1 MTCASFLIY
10 CRAQNNIK
18 QEAHVYKIGI
28 IVNPHARSIKKS
40 KKDIPSL
47 LRQIGGEYVD
57 VRFSN
62 SLDELDRIL
71 LDFKKSGISCIA
83 TSGGDGTIH
92 HVVCHMINMYAPS
105 SPPPL
110 LILKGGTMDNI
121 ARTIN
126 LKGKGP
132 EILRRMV
139 AVLQSGKTPQTYQR
153 DTMKINDRYCFLF
166 GLGLTTNFLD
176 AVYEGEKGTIK
187 NLKVI
192 FRAIYEG
199 LIDKKDS
206 TLFKRVNASL
216 TADGK
221 EIPFREILAILA
233 GTVEQIGMGFSP
245 LPRANEK
252 EGTFHVIITGEKPI
266 EGVKQF
272 FRIKKGLPMKGAY
285 NFNDIISRLSIKA
298 DAPFRYT
305 MDGELFDSDGNMTVE
320 MGTPVKLVYV

>member
-1 MTCASFLIY
+1 M
-10 CRAQNNIK
+10 
-18 QEAHVYKIGI
+18 YKIGI
-28 IVNPHARSIKKS
+28 IVNPHARSVKNS
-40 KKDIPSL
+40 RKDVPSL
-47 LRQIGGEYVD
+47 LRQIGREYVD
-57 VRFSN
+57 VRLST

-71 LDFKKSGISCIA
+71 LEFKNNNISCVS
-83 TSGGDGTIH
+83 TCGGDGTIH
-92 HVVCHMINMYAPS
+92 HIVSHMINMYTPS
-105 SPPPL
+105 TPPPL

-132 EILRRMV
+132 AILRRTIS
-139 AVLQSGKTPQTYQR
+139 LLEEGKFPETHWR
-153 DTMKINDRYCFLF
+153 DTMKIGNRYCFLF

-192 FRAIYEG
+192 ARAIYEG
-199 LIDKKDS
+199 LTDKKGS
-206 TLFKRVNASL
+206 SLFKRVNARVF
-216 TADGK
+216 ADGK
-221 EIPFREILAILA
+221 EMHFKEILAILA

-252 EGTFHVIITGEKPI
+252 NGTFHIIITGEKPI

-272 FRIKKGLPMKGAY
+272 FRIKKGLPMKGNY
-285 NFNDIISRLSIKA
+285 NFNGLISRLSINA

-305 MDGELFDSDGNMTVE
+305 MDGELFDCTGNMTVE
-320 MGTPVKLVYV
+320 MGTPIRLAYV

>member
-1 MTCASFLIY
+1 MHT
-10 CRAQNNIK
+10 
-18 QEAHVYKIGI
+18 IGI
-28 IVNPHARSIKKS
+28 IVNPHARSVKKS
-40 KKDIPSL
+40 KKDIPDL

-57 VRFSN
+57 VRLST

-71 LDFKKSGISCIA
+71 LDFKKNGISCIA
-83 TSGGDGTIH
+83 TCGGDGTIH
-92 HVVCHMINMYAPS
+92 HIVSHMINMYAPS
-105 SPPPL
+105 APPPL

-132 EILRRMV
+132 DILRRMV
-139 AVLQSGKTPQTYQR
+139 AALESGKDFETHRR
-153 DTMKINDRYCFLF
+153 DTMKIGNRYCFLF

-192 FRAIYEG
+192 ARAIYEG
-199 LIDKKDS
+199 LTDKKGS
-206 TLFKRVNASL
+206 SLFKRVNARVV
-216 TADGK
+216 ADGK
-221 EIPFREILAILA
+221 ELPFREIMAILA
-233 GTVEQIGMGFSP
+233 GTVEHIGMGFSP

-252 EGTFHVIITGEKPI
+252 EGTFHIIITGEKPI

-272 FRIKKGLPMKGAY
+272 FRIKKGLPMKGQY
-285 NFNDIISRLSIKA
+285 NFNGLISKLSIEA

-305 MDGELFDSDGNMTVE
+305 MDGELFDCDGNMIVE
-320 MGTPVKLVYV
+320 MGIPVELVYV